1 MRFEVA
7 KGYEDKNINL
17 PKRATKYSAG
27 YDFEVAE
34 TITVPSILSTLLT
47 KTTEGFKIEKI
58 SNQIVEIINGIKK
71 KKKIGEIMANQDGNS
86 LRDLIR
92 ETLKDKDLTITYDE
106 AEFIS
111 ALGKARPTLV
121 PTGVKCK
128 LDEDKVLQTYIRS
141 SSALKHGL
149 QLANSVGIIDSDYY
163 GNEKNDG
170 AIFFPIINLNPYPVT
185 LEKGTVIGQGI
196 ISTFFVTEDDNAT
209 ATRTGGFGSTN
220 E

>member
-1 MRFEVA
+1 
-7 KGYEDKNINL
+7 
-17 PKRATKYSAG
+17 
-27 YDFEVAE
+27 
-34 TITVPSILSTLLT
+34 
-47 KTTEGFKIEKI
+47 
-58 SNQIVEIINGIKK
+58 
-71 KKKIGEIMANQDGNS
+71 MANQDGNS

-128 LDEDKVLQTYIRS
+128 LDENKVLQTYIRS

-163 GNEKNDG
+163 GNESQCEWT
-170 AIFFPIINLNPYPVT
+170 IRVPSPQH
-185 LEKGTVIGQGI
+185 ETVEADPFASSYQNCQQYK
-196 ISTFFVTEDDNAT
+196 THT
-209 ATRTGGFGSTN
+209 AAVHWPSGSAARTPHPN
-220 E
+220 R